1 MLDRI
6 WIIAWKETI
15 DNLRDRRSVGNALGT
30 VLFNPIFY
38 IVLFGFVNRSVSQQA
53 ERPLQLP
60 VVGAAHAPNLVAY
73 LEQNNVE
80 ILAAPAEPEAAVR
93 SGEADVILVIPDSYG
108 ESFSSG
114 RPAPVQLLADESNN
128 SASIVVDRAEELLQE
143 YSGRVGNLR
152 LLARGISPAALAAV
166 PVDVVDVSPATQGG
180 ASSVLNLLPVIMI
193 TAAFF
198 GGFYLAVDTTAG
210 ERERESLEPLLLNPV
225 PRWAILLGKYLA
237 ALAFTIVAT
246 GLATSAFIL
255 LLRLPQVQEFTNIRL
270 DVNNQTLLTAVLLM
284 VPVVTMAVAL
294 EMLIAARARSVR
306 EAQTYTQLV
315 ALVGF
320 LPAVFLSVLPVKQQA
335 WMQFVPTVAQLF
347 LVNNVSR
354 GEPLDWPAAAV
365 ASAITL
371 LLTVAAL
378 AAAIRYYYQER
389 IVLGK

>member
-1 MLDRI
+1 
-6 WIIAWKETI
+6 
-15 DNLRDRRSVGNALGT
+15 
-30 VLFNPIFY
+30 
-38 IVLFGFVNRSVSQQA
+38 GFVNRSVSQQA